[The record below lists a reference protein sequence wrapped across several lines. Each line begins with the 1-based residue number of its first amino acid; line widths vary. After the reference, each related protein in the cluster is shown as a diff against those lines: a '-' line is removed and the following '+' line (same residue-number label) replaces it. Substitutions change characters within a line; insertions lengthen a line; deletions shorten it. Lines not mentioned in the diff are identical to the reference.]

1 MLNVYDKLG
10 LESRAGLALYALEH
24 GLLDEPVRH

>member
-1 MLNVYDKLG
+1 MNVYDKLG

-24 GLLDEPVRH
+24 GLLDGPQD